1 MKKLSVF
8 LLSISMLLSS
18 VCGLTP
24 SSAYAASDI
33 DSDCDSCISEKTI
46 YHTSAETLSQG
57 TVRMSGVKDDEITV
71 FFKVR
76 RADKVQ
82 GLLSEL
88 NYNKS
93 YLNYNG
99 YDQYYTDTFVNFVN
113 DSFMMFSVMFDPE
126 GTSITDESEVIA
138 FKFTAKRDITYDD
151 VCVTYNIK
159 EFYNSDMFELNYD
172 ALVIEAVNKNGTS
185 SDAPHIHSAL
195 IHEAKSPTCT
205 EAGWGEWAE
214 CSVCGEILVPK
225 ISVPATGHTVVVDP
239 AVEATC
245 THEGKTEGSHCSVC
259 NAVIKAQNTV
269 PMKDHVY
276 KDGKCTM
283 CGKKKPTSSDTDVN
297 TESDTDTSGGND
309 KPGKN
314 ILGDVSLDN
323 HVTSKDAL
331 IILRSSI
338 KMVKLTDTQKKL
350 GDVNGDGKV
359 NTADALV
366 IQRYSIGI
374 RTNDKIGKPC

>member
-113 DSFMMFSVMFDPE
+113 DSFMMFSVMLFCTGKGNNIFRTYKFDPLKMI
-126 GTSITDESEVIA
+126 SRTDP
-138 FKFTAKRDITYDD
+138 
-151 VCVTYNIK
+151 
-159 EFYNSDMFELNYD
+159 M
-172 ALVIEAVNKNGTS
+172 
-185 SDAPHIHSAL
+185 
-195 IHEAKSPTCT
+195 
-205 EAGWGEWAE
+205 
-214 CSVCGEILVPK
+214 ILLDRVP
-225 ISVPATGHTVVVDP
+225 
-239 AVEATC
+239 
-245 THEGKTEGSHCSVC
+245 
-259 NAVIKAQNTV
+259 
-269 PMKDHVY
+269 
-276 KDGKCTM
+276 
-283 CGKKKPTSSDTDVN
+283 
-297 TESDTDTSGGND
+297 
-309 KPGKN
+309 
-314 ILGDVSLDN
+314 
-323 HVTSKDAL
+323 
-331 IILRSSI
+331 
-338 KMVKLTDTQKKL
+338 
-350 GDVNGDGKV
+350 
-359 NTADALV
+359 
-366 IQRYSIGI
+366 
-374 RTNDKIGKPC
+374 